1 MSGKRPALRRG
12 VCFWMELPVDWTPI
26 IPPASIEDCGLG
38 AREVNLGDTMGP
50 IGKAIF
56 LTKGVGKHREKLTSF
71 ELALRD
77 ARIAEFN
84 LVRVSSIF
92 PPGCKVISIQEGL
105 TNLRPGQVVYA
116 VMYDNATNE
125 PHRLLATSVGLA
137 IPADRNQYGYLSEH
151 KSFGQTDEKAGDYAE
166 DLAATMLATI
176 LGVEFD
182 PNVSYDERKDVWR
195 MSDKIVTT
203 RNVTQSAI
211 GDRDGLWT
219 TVVAAAVFVD
229 LPAGA

>member
-1 MSGKRPALRRG
+1 
-12 VCFWMELPVDWTPI
+12 
-26 IPPASIEDCGLG
+26 
-38 AREVNLGDTMGP
+38 MGP
-50 IGKAIF
+50 TGKALF
-56 LTKGVGKHREKLTSF
+56 LTKGVGKHREQLTSF

-84 LVRVSSIF
+84 IVRVSSIF
-92 PPGCKVISIQEGL
+92 PPGCKVISVQEGL
-105 TNLRPGQVVYA
+105 KQLTPGQIVYA

-125 PHRLLATSVGLA
+125 PHRLVAASVGLA
-137 IPADRNQYGYLSEH
+137 IPANKDQHGYLSEH
-151 KSFGQTDEKAGDYAE
+151 KSFGETDQRAGDYAE

-182 PNVSYDERKDVWR
+182 PDTSYDERKDIWKL
-195 MSDKIVTT
+195 SDKIVTT
-203 RNVTQSAI
+203 PNVTQSAV

-229 LPAGA
+229 AQ

>member
-1 MSGKRPALRRG
+1 
-12 VCFWMELPVDWTPI
+12 
-26 IPPASIEDCGLG
+26 
-38 AREVNLGDTMGP
+38 MGP
-50 IGKAIF
+50 TGKAIF

-92 PPGCKVISIQEGL
+92 PPGCKLISVQEGL
-105 TNLRPGQVVYA
+105 KQLTPGQIVYA

-125 PHRLLATSVGLA
+125 PHRLVASSVGLA
-137 IPADRNQYGYLSEH
+137 IPANKDQYGYLSEH
-151 KSFGQTDEKAGDYAE
+151 KSFGETDQRAGDYAE

-176 LGVEFD
+176 LGVDFD
-182 PNVSYDERKDVWR
+182 PDTSYDERKDIWKV
-195 MSDKIVTT
+195 SDKIVTT

-229 LPAGA
+229 HP

>member
-1 MSGKRPALRRG
+1 L
-12 VCFWMELPVDWTPI
+12 
-26 IPPASIEDCGLG
+26 
-38 AREVNLGDTMGP
+38 
-50 IGKAIF
+50 
-56 LTKGVGKHREKLTSF
+56 VG
-71 ELALRD
+71 
-77 ARIAEFN
+77 
-84 LVRVSSIF
+84 VSSIF
-92 PPGCKVISIQEGL
+92 PPGCKVISVQDGL
-105 TNLRPGQVVYA
+105 RYLSPGQIVYA

-125 PHRLLATSVGLA
+125 PHRLLAASVGLA

-182 PNVSYDERKDVWR
+182 PNVSYDERKDIWR
-195 MSDKIVTT
+195 LSDKIVTT
-203 RNVTQSAI
+203 RNITQSAI

-229 LPAGA
+229 LPNTA

>member
-1 MSGKRPALRRG
+1 
-12 VCFWMELPVDWTPI
+12 
-26 IPPASIEDCGLG
+26 
-38 AREVNLGDTMGP
+38 MGP
-50 IGKAIF
+50 IGKGIF
-56 LTKGVGKHREKLTSF
+56 RTKGVGKHREKLASF

-92 PPGCKVISIQEGL
+92 PAGCRVISVQEGL
-105 TNLRPGQVVYA
+105 KRLSPGQIVYA
-116 VMYDNATNE
+116 VMYDNATDE
-125 PHRLLATSVGLA
+125 PHRLVAASVGLA

-182 PNVSYDERKDVWR
+182 PNVNYDERKDVWKV
-195 MSDKIVTT
+195 SDKIVTT
-203 RNVTQSAI
+203 RNITQSAI

-229 LPAGA
+229 LPDVG

>member
-1 MSGKRPALRRG
+1 
-12 VCFWMELPVDWTPI
+12 
-26 IPPASIEDCGLG
+26 
-38 AREVNLGDTMGP
+38 MGP
-50 IGKAIF
+50 TGKAIF

-92 PPGCKVISIQEGL
+92 PPGCKLISIQEGL
-105 TNLRPGQVVYA
+105 KQLTPGQIVYA

-125 PHRLLATSVGLA
+125 PHRLVASSVGLA
-137 IPADRNQYGYLSEH
+137 IPANKDQYGYLSEH
-151 KSFGQTDEKAGDYAE
+151 KSFGETDQRAGDYAE

-176 LGVEFD
+176 LGVDFD
-182 PNVSYDERKDVWR
+182 PDTSYDERKDIWKV
-195 MSDKIVTT
+195 SDKIVTT

-229 LPAGA
+229 HS